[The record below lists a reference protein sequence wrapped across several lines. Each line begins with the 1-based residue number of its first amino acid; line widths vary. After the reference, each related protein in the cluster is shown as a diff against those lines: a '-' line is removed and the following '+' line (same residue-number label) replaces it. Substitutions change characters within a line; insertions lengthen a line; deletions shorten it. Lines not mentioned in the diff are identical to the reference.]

1 MPVILPTGLLKFGSG
16 VWMGLDLIWVR
27 DCVDAGSVLTA
38 VARRTADRWL
48 VSNEYQVNIK
58 TI

>member
-1 MPVILPTGLLKFGSG
+1 MLKFGSG